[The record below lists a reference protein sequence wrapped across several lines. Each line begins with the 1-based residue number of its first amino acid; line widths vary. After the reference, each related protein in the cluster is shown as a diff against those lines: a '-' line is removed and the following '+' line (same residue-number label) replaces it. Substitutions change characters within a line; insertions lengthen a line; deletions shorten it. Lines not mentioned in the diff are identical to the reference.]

1 MSQQPEPPPGF
12 RIKSPWLV
20 LMGVLM
26 AVFWGGVMLG
36 VDALGLID
44 GEPGVRDPW
53 PTVVLAVVMGVVFPL
68 LWRRQMVK
76 RFGR

>member
-1 MSQQPEPPPGF
+1 
-12 RIKSPWLV
+12 
-20 LMGVLM
+20 M

-36 VDALGLID
+36 VDVLGLTD
-44 GEPGVRDPW
+44 GEPGVRNPW
-53 PTVVLAVVMGVVFPL
+53 PMVVLAAVMGVVFPL